1 MMKSM
6 GHHLMTSIMICPWER
21 MKFEKAVD
29 GSWVCPIDDV
39 IDDEEDIKR
48 DMADVGL
55 NTPTLHTYNEETYAL
70 TFGDETSFVSQ
81 FE

>member
-6 GHHLMTSIMICPWER
+6 GYHLMTSIMICPWER

-29 GSWVCPIDDV
+29 GSWVCL
-39 IDDEEDIKR
+39 IDDEEDIKH

-55 NTPTLHTYNEETYAL
+55 NTPTLHTYNEEIYAL

-81 FE
+81 FK